1 MSRPELIVSCD
12 PTFLGDDLVVC
23 MGRAAFPLRGKRL
36 QER

>member
-1 MSRPELIVSCD
+1 MSRPQLIILCD
-12 PTFLGDDLVVC
+12 PKFLGDDFVVP